1 LIGRGDSKRGVHV
14 LEARTV
20 YPWRAFGDIALAS
33 EQHGL
38 AQRLPR
44 PRQESGKT
52 CMSVERR
59 DRAANW
65 FHAGGQNYARFR
77 PGYPPALA
85 AFLAQAAPDTR
96 FAVDVGCGTGQLTIQ
111 LGAHFDTVLG
121 LDPSAEQLA
130 HASATER
137 VRYAQAPAER
147 LPVPARSASLVT
159 AAQAAHWF
167 DLAAFHAEVRRIA
180 RPGALLALISYG
192 VPKLDE
198 ELDACF
204 LRFYREGIGRFWPP
218 ERQRV
223 DRGYADLD
231 FPFAEFPAPALAI
244 RKTWSL
250 GELMGYIATWSAVK
264 HAVKEGHGQVVER
277 FSTELAARWGDPQ
290 TPRPV
295 TWPINMRTGI
305 V

>member
-1 LIGRGDSKRGVHV
+1 
-14 LEARTV
+14 
-20 YPWRAFGDIALAS
+20 
-33 EQHGL
+33 
-38 AQRLPR
+38 
-44 PRQESGKT
+44 
-52 CMSVERR
+52 MSVERG
-59 DRAANW
+59 DHVANW
-65 FHAGGQNYARFR
+65 FQAGGQNYARFR
-77 PGYPPALA
+77 PEYPPALA

-96 FAVDVGCGTGQLTIQ
+96 LAVDVGCGSGQLTAQ
-111 LGAHFDTVLG
+111 LGAHFDAVLG
-121 LDPSAEQLA
+121 LDPSVDQIA
-130 HASATER
+130 HAPVSER
-137 VRYAQAPAER
+137 VRYAQAAAEH
-147 LPVPARSASLVT
+147 LPVPDRSASLVT

-180 RPGALLALISYG
+180 RPGALLALVSYG
-192 VPKLDE
+192 VSKLDE

-218 ERQRV
+218 ERQLV

-231 FPFAEFPAPALAI
+231 FPFAEFPPPAMAI

-277 FSTELAARWGDPQ
+277 FSTELAARWGDPE
-290 TPRPV
+290 TRRPV